1 MKLGLWKCLH
11 FYVIL
16 NKYCP
21 RSLMDKTG
29 TCGVSDRGSIPLE
42 GTLLEILLIKLLL
55 NICFSLV
62 QIWNF

>member
-1 MKLGLWKCLH
+1 
-11 FYVIL
+11 
-16 NKYCP
+16 
-21 RSLMDKTG
+21 MDKTG
-29 TCGVSDRGSIPLE
+29 VCGTSNRGSIPLE